1 MRKYGTTFALAAV
14 AGLLMA
20 SALPSDAVA
29 RKHAA
34 RARSGAFDGLWS
46 VLIQTKAGPCD
57 ATYRYPARI
66 VRGVVV
72 QAENDFSYV
81 ISGAVTGSGA
91 IEVTVSQGIQSA
103 TGHGR
108 LRGSKGG
115 GNWSAGGNTCSGTWS
130 AMRRSPA
137 N

>member
-1 MRKYGTTFALAAV
+1 MRRYGATLLLV
-14 AGLLMA
+14 AGLLTA
-20 SALPSDAVA
+20 IALPSDAA
-29 RKHAA
+29 TRRHAA

-81 ISGAVTGSGA
+81 ISGAVASSGA

>member
-1 MRKYGTTFALAAV
+1 
-14 AGLLMA
+14 MA
-20 SALPSDAVA
+20 IALPSDAAA
-29 RKHAA
+29 RRHAA

-46 VLIQTKAGPCD
+46 VLIQTKSGPCD

-66 VRGVVV
+66 VRGLVM

-81 ISGAVTGSGA
+81 ISGAITGSGA
-91 IEVTVSQGIQSA
+91 IEVTVSRGIQSA
-103 TGHGR
+103 TGRGR

-115 GNWSAGGNTCSGTWS
+115 GSWSAGGNTCSGTWS